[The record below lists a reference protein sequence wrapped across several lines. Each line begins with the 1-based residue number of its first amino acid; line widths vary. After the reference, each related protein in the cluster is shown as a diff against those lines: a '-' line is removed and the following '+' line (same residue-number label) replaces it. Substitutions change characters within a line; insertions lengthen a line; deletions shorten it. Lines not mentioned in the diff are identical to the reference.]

1 MDERFSFSSFFETIA
16 RQWKLFLGVA
26 VLAAAAGSI
35 FSGRTFIKPR
45 FRSSAIVYPVNLSS
59 YSIESTSDQL
69 LQLLESNS
77 IRDSLVR
84 IHKLAEHYHID
95 VTEPPGQFYL
105 QAEYRDH
112 VSIAKTRY
120 ESVQIEIEDED
131 PRVSQAMVTDLLDQC
146 DKLARR
152 LQREKSEEVLHITKR
167 EMDLAHHKLDS
178 VEARLDTL
186 RKRTGLLSY
195 DAQTEE
201 VTRGYMRMLSGGNA
215 GGRSEAKDLL
225 NALGRYGGEFR
236 ALTELANYYR
246 TQFVEKQIAHERTLT
261 DLNKNLT
268 YTNVVVYPERADK
281 KVYPVRWLIVVG
293 SVASA
298 CFLCLVLLM
307 LRDRRRVLTTSKG

>member
-16 RQWKLFLGVA
+16 RQWKLFVGVA
-26 VLAAAAGSI
+26 VLAAAAGSF
-35 FSGRTFIKPR
+35 FSGRAFIKPR

-131 PRVSQAMVTDLLDQC
+131 PRTSQAMVMDLLDQC

-152 LQREKSEEVLHITKR
+152 LQREKSEEVLHITRR
-167 EMDLAHHKLDS
+167 EMDLARHKLDS

-201 VTRGYMRMLSGGNA
+201 VTRGYMRMLGGGNA

-225 NALGRYGGEFR
+225 NALGEFGGEFR
-236 ALTELANYYR
+236 ALTELANSYR
-246 TQFVEKQIAHERTLT
+246 AQFIEKQVAHERILT
-261 DLNKNLT
+261 DLSKDLT

-298 CFLCLVLLM
+298 CFLCLVLLV
-307 LRDRRRVLTTSKG
+307 LRDRRKLLTTTDR

>member
-1 MDERFSFSSFFETIA
+1 MGERFSFQSFFQTMA
-16 RQWKLFLGVA
+16 RHWKWFLGVA
-26 VLAAAAGSI
+26 ISAAILSAV
-35 FSGRTFIKPR
+35 FSGPTFIKPR
-45 FRSSAIVYPVNLSS
+45 YRSSAIVYPVNLSS

-84 IHKLAEHYHID
+84 IHHLAEHYDID
-95 VTEPPGQFYL
+95 VDRPPGQFYL

-112 VSIAKTRY
+112 VSISKTRY

-131 PRVSQAMVTDLLDQC
+131 PAVSQAMVQDILDQC

-152 LQREKSEEVLHITKR
+152 LQREKSEEVRLIAQR
-167 EMDLAHHKLDS
+167 EMDIARRKLDS
-178 VEARLDTL
+178 VETRLDTL
-186 RKRTGLLSY
+186 REQTGLLNY

-201 VTRGYMRMLSGGNA
+201 VTRGYMRMLGNGSA
-215 GGRSEAKDLL
+215 GGRAEAKELL
-225 NALGRYGGEFR
+225 NALSARGGEF
-236 ALTELANYYR
+236 
-246 TQFVEKQIAHERTLT
+246 RTLT
-261 DLNKNLT
+261 DLSNSYRAQFIEKQVAYERVLTDINKLLT

-307 LRDRRRVLTTSKG
+307 IQDRRKGLIRSTP